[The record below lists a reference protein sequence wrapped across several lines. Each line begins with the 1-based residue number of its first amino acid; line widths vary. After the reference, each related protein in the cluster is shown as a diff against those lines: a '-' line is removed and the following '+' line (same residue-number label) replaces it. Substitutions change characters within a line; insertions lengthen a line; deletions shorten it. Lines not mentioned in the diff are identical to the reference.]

1 MKWYDI
7 LYIVILVILV
17 ILSAL
22 YSACDM
28 AYSSVNKLRLER
40 SAFLGDKKSKAALKY
55 ASDYDSSIATILF
68 GNDFVNILAS
78 SLAAVVGGDLLDGV
92 METNLASFVSSLII
106 LLILLVFGEISPKAL
121 AQNNSYS
128 LSRNL
133 TGFLHASSFLF
144 YPFVKPA
151 NFLAKKLASPLLEKA
166 EVESPLAS
174 DDELEAMV
182 DEIKQEGIID
192 ADQSELLHRSISFKE
207 TSCYEIMT
215 PRVKIFGYDIEEPFS
230 KFLTQKD
237 IFVHSRIPVYKGSL
251 DHIIGYFQAKTLLRV
266 LVSGG
271 TPSIDDLILPL
282 VSVPRTMEISSAMAL
297 MKESHSHIAIV
308 RDEYGGT
315 EGIVTL
321 EDILEELV
329 GEMWDESDSPKE
341 DIIMTKK
348 KNVFLV
354 NGDMNIERFFE
365 RFHLD
370 DDCIEDD
377 YSTLSGWLADKQ
389 GHFLKEGDK
398 LTYQKVD
405 IKVLSAEPFNVKQC
419 QVSYHPRRKEADD
432 GR

>member
-1 MKWYDI
+1 MNWYDI
-7 LYIVILVILV
+7 LYIVILVLLIV
-17 ILSAL
+17 LSAL
-22 YSACDM
+22 YSSCDM

-40 SAFLGDKKSKAALKY
+40 SAFLGDKKSETALKF
-55 ASDYDSSIATILF
+55 AEDYDSSIATILF

-78 SLAAVVGGDLLDGV
+78 SLAAVLGGDLLATFMDS
-92 METNLASFVSSLII
+92 NLASFVSSAII
-106 LLILLVFGEISPKAL
+106 LVALLIFGEISPKAL

-128 LSRNL
+128 FSRNFS
-133 TGFLHASSFLF
+133 GFMKASSFLF

-151 NFLAKKLASPLLEKA
+151 NFLAKKIASPFLEKA

-215 PRVKIFGYDIEEPFS
+215 PRVKIFGYDIEEPFNE
-230 KFLTQKD
+230 FIMQKD
-237 IFVHSRIPVYKGSL
+237 IFIHSRIPVYKGSL

-266 LVSGG
+266 LISGEK
-271 TPSIDDLILPL
+271 PNIDDLILPL

-341 DIIMTKK
+341 DIVLTKK

-354 NGDMNIERFFE
+354 NGDINIEHFFE

-377 YSTLSGWLADKQ
+377 YSTLSGWLADKT
-389 GHFLKEGDK
+389 GHFLKEGDS

-405 IKVLSAEPFNVKQC
+405 IKIITAEPYHVKQC
-419 QVSYHPRRKEADD
+419 QVDYHPRRKEKED